1 MTEEQIVEIYLQYIA
16 KWYGIKPTEQIAEDL
31 DIACVQVECLV
42 DHIQWPKFQIARE
55 VVKANVE
62 DAKPACVILPFMKLT
77 NND

>member
-1 MTEEQIVEIYLQYIA
+1 MTEDESIDIYLRYITI
-16 KWYGIKPTEQIAEDL
+16 WYGRMPVEQIAENL
-31 DIACVQVECLV
+31 DISILQVESLF

-62 DAKPACVILPFMKLT
+62 DAKPACVILPFARLT